1 MECDEEILYMSVNV
15 CRSMRFSQ
23 INHGSQN
30 FGRYHSVAGREW
42 SNIPTDTPDSEEGD
56 LKDI

>member
-1 MECDEEILYMSVNV
+1 MFADLWD
-15 CRSMRFSQ
+15 FSQ